1 METTVFFSQI
11 FYKKKHVSTRHY
23 LPKFGNRKHPPL
35 SLSLSNSKLKLYIP
49 FQSCR
54 DRKKDGNSKTMKAF
68 LGLSVLILLLAEEAL
83 CSSREQRLS
92 KLLEKVEARVASS
105 PTGRLLA
112 PPPREAVDN
121 HTWVK
126 ENYSHIFIILCLL
139 ITLFV
144 ILIFLFN
151 VLVWMCY
158 RMGGYFIRL
167 GMEQTQVGHETV
179 VMPYCRL
186 WVML

>member
-1 METTVFFSQI
+1 MEIENTHLS
-11 FYKKKHVSTRHY
+11 
-23 LPKFGNRKHPPL
+23 L

-54 DRKKDGNSKTMKAF
+54 DRKKDSNSKTMKAF

-121 HTWVK
+121 HTRVK

-139 ITLFV
+139 TLFV
-144 ILIFLFN
+144 ILIFLSMFWFECVIGWEGILSN
-151 VLVWMCY
+151 WVWS
-158 RMGGYFIRL
+158 RPKWDTR
-167 GMEQTQVGHETV
+167 Q
-179 VMPYCRL
+179 
-186 WVML
+186 